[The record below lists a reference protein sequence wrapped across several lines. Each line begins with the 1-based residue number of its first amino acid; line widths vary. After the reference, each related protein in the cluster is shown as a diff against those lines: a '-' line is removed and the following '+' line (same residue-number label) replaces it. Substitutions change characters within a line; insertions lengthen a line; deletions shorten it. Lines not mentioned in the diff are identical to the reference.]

1 MVRLFILTVNENYND
16 CHQWK
21 RMRTFLY
28 IPKAKILWSVFII
41 QKSRHFAK
49 SKTISITCLFTKCRT
64 LYDTR
69 FSWNFWISRLFTRSM
84 TLCVTWRFYIL
95 KTLHFEKIKTIFHI
109 FLYTKIRT
117 FCVTRFFIEF
127 MKLAEGRGNFYIQKI
142 MHFPLSFYIQ
152 NAWHFTLHFYMLKT
166 INFALRFNI

>member
-1 MVRLFILTVNENYND
+1 MLKDEQNRTYNGGGVSRPWNMVRLFILTVNENYND

-84 TLCVTWRFYIL
+84 TLCVTWRF
-95 KTLHFEKIKTIFHI
+95 
-109 FLYTKIRT
+109 LYFKK
-117 FCVTRFFIEF
+117 RFTSKKSRQFSIY
-127 MKLAEGRGNFYIQKI
+127 FYIQKSG
-142 MHFPLSFYIQ
+142 H
-152 NAWHFTLHFYMLKT
+152 
-166 INFALRFNI
+166 FALRDFLLNLWNWRRGGEIFISKK